1 MARALAPTDL
11 DLRLLPRPQ
20 SADLGGLGAYAVE
33 LEAPVFPV
41 ALPPGDAMA
50 GRGQVGA
57 GAGRG
62 RGHDEGL
69 ARSFEMD
76 VERAL
81 VAGEAQHAARARHVH
96 SEVARVGPTRVEANG
111 PERAMVPDAI
121 PRPRARDAGRAET
134 LDHGQVLAGE
144 DRGHRLSS
152 RPLVDDTQRG
162 QRSHALPRV
171 EVVVDVDGAD
181 PARALRALERLH
193 DVTKAIEGPRPEI
206 RVEVLVG
213 RRGVALPVPPD
224 RAPEGGEFRVRR
236 PLAIEHG
243 IAAVDVRQAE
253 PLHEGEGL
261 LAHPRRPRPLEE
273 PDTLAA

>member
-1 MARALAPTDL
+1 MARALPSADL
-11 DLRLLPRPQ
+11 DLYLLSRPQ
-20 SADLGGLGAYAVE
+20 SPDLGGLGAYAFE
-33 LEAPVFPV
+33 LETEVFPLAV
-41 ALPPGDAMA
+41 PAGDAMA

-57 GAGRG
+57 RAGRG

-69 ARSFEMD
+69 ARTFEMD

-81 VAGEAQHAARARHVH
+81 VAGEAQHAARACHVH
-96 SEVARVGPTRVEANG
+96 SEVARVRPTRVEPTRVEPNS

-193 DVTKAIEGPRPEI
+193 DVAKAIEGPRPEI

-213 RRGVALPVPPD
+213 RRISGRGPSMAFATSW
-224 RAPEGGEFRVRR
+224 R
-236 PLAIEHG
+236 
-243 IAAVDVRQAE
+243 
-253 PLHEGEGL
+253 
-261 LAHPRRPRPLEE
+261 
-273 PDTLAA
+273 

>member
-1 MARALAPTDL
+1 MARALASADL
-11 DLRLLPRPQ
+11 DLHLLPRPQ
-20 SADLGGLGAYAVE
+20 SPDLDGLGAYAFE
-33 LEAPVFPV
+33 LETEVFPLAV
-41 ALPPGDAMA
+41 PAGDAMA

-69 ARSFEMD
+69 ARTFEMD

-81 VAGEAQHAARARHVH
+81 VASEAQHAARARHVH
-96 SEVARVGPTRVEANG
+96 SEVARVRPTRVEPTRVEPTRVEPNS

-162 QRSHALPRV
+162 QRGHTLPRV

-181 PARALRALERLH
+181 P
-193 DVTKAIEGPRPEI
+193 
-206 RVEVLVG
+206 
-213 RRGVALPVPPD
+213 
-224 RAPEGGEFRVRR
+224 
-236 PLAIEHG
+236 
-243 IAAVDVRQAE
+243 
-253 PLHEGEGL
+253 
-261 LAHPRRPRPLEE
+261 
-273 PDTLAA
+273 

>member
-96 SEVARVGPTRVEANG
+96 RPVARVESTRVESTRVESNG
-111 PERAMVPDAI
+111 PERAMVPHAV

-144 DRGHRLSS
+144 DRGQRLSS
-152 RPLVDDTQRG
+152 RP
-162 QRSHALPRV
+162 
-171 EVVVDVDGAD
+171 VV
-181 PARALRALERLH
+181 
-193 DVTKAIEGPRPEI
+193 
-206 RVEVLVG
+206 
-213 RRGVALPVPPD
+213 
-224 RAPEGGEFRVRR
+224 
-236 PLAIEHG
+236 
-243 IAAVDVRQAE
+243 
-253 PLHEGEGL
+253 
-261 LAHPRRPRPLEE
+261 
-273 PDTLAA
+273 